1 MATKWDDEEFKNLIK
16 EAYLSS
22 EPTAKTSPEILK
34 DLGMEYEVS
43 PNSIRTFLTK
53 EGVYVSAKKEPSETE
68 TDTKATG
75 TKRIPKEVSLK
86 KLRDLI
92 ASKNKEVDEAI
103 VGKMTGKAAEYF
115 IDILS

>member
-1 MATKWDDEEFKNLIK
+1 MATKWDDEAFKDSIK

-34 DLGMEYEVS
+34 ELGMEYEVS

-53 EGVYVSAKKEPSETE
+53 EGIYVSAKKEPAETNSEA
-68 TDTKATG
+68 KATG
-75 TKRIPKEVSLK
+75 TKRIPKEVSLS
-86 KLRDLI
+86 KLRSLI
-92 ASKNKEVDEAI
+92 TSKNKEVDEAI
-103 VGKMTGKAAEYF
+103 IGKMTGKAAEYF